1 VLIATLPDAADV
13 HPASYATVK
22 VYVPAASPEI
32 VELVPV
38 PVVITPPGVRVS
50 VHVPVAGR
58 PFSTTLPV
66 ETVQVGWV
74 IIPTEGGV
82 GIDGL
87 ALITTLAEAIE
98 VHPDALVTVK
108 VYVPERI
115 VVTVVLIPVPEV
127 IVPPGVLVKVQVPVA
142 GKPSNTTLPEGTA
155 QVG

>member
-1 VLIATLPDAADV
+1 
-13 HPASYATVK
+13 
-22 VYVPAASPEI
+22 
-32 VELVPV
+32 
-38 PVVITPPGVRVS
+38 
-50 VHVPVAGR
+50 
-58 PFSTTLPV
+58 V
-66 ETVQVGWV
+66 ETVHVGWV

-127 IVPPGVLVKVQVPVA
+127 IVPPGVLVNVQVPVA
-142 GKPSNTTLPEGTA
+142 GKPSNTTLPDGTA